1 MPRFGHLSQ
10 KHLHLQVRDELVRMI
25 TSGQWKPGSAL
36 PNELQ
41 IAKRFG
47 VSPGTVRQALE
58 AMVEQR
64 ILVYHQDRGTFV
76 SDQGSGEKVQRVCKL
91 YDTMGERL
99 APHVHSASIFRGPA
113 TAAEVKRLEIPAAS
127 EVIRMDR
134 LHAHSGRPFMMERLA
149 FAARLFARWP
159 DDIGECEL
167 GSLAQRNGILL
178 GRAAERI
185 SVAPVEADQAAALGV
200 EVGTTVVVLDRV
212 AYADDRTPIQWRQ
225 AWIHAE
231 RAPLRCP

>member
-1 MPRFGHLSQ
+1 
-10 KHLHLQVRDELVRMI
+10 LHLQVRDELVRMI
-25 TSGQWKPGSAL
+25 KCGQWKPGSAL
-36 PNELQ
+36 PNESQ

-47 VSPGTVRQALE
+47 VSPGTVRKALE

-76 SDQGSGEKVQRVCKL
+76 GDQAPAEKTQRFCKL
-91 YDTMGERL
+91 HGSMGERL

-127 EVIRMDR
+127 EVVRLQR
-134 LHAHSGRPFMMERLA
+134 LHAHHGRPFMMETLA
-149 FAARLFARWP
+149 FAARQFARWP

-167 GSLAQRNGILL
+167 SSLAQRNGILL

-185 SVAPVEADQAAALGV
+185 SVAPVEADQAAALGI

-212 AYADDRTPIQWRQ
+212 AYAADRTPLQWRL
-225 AWIHAE
+225 AWVHAE
-231 RAPLRCP
+231 PARRRCP